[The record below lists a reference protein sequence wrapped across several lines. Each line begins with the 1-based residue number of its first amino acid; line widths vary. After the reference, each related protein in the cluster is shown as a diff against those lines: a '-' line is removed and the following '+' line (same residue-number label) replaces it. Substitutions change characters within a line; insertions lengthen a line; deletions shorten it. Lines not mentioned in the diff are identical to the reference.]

1 MKYRRLTI
9 GCVGTLAVLAALLLN
24 FFVVKNARSTYQYF
38 YAASPPVTDDR
49 GIQYELWLAP
59 TLKRFDVPFLYHR
72 GVSEA
77 PFHVGF
83 EARGD
88 AVPFDSV
95 TIKQV
100 IVKSG
105 DNVLSDVTLDD
116 CVIPFRDFS
125 VRQAWHPRF
134 GFEVPIAFEDGKLID
149 LHAEIVLNPG
159 EIPMRITATRRCGT
173 CKQSSTLADYY
184 ASF

>member
-1 MKYRRLTI
+1 MGTI
-9 GCVGTLAVLAALLLN
+9 AVFAALIVN
-24 FFVVKNARSTYQYF
+24 FFVVRNARSTHQYF
-38 YAASPPVTDDR
+38 YAASPVVTDDR
-49 GIQYELWLAP
+49 GIEYKLWLAP
-59 TLKRFDVPFLYHR
+59 TLKRYDIPFLYHR

-95 TIKQV
+95 TVKQV
-100 IVKSG
+100 IVRSG
-105 DNVLSDVTLDD
+105 GEVLSDVTLND

-134 GFEVPIAFEDGKLID
+134 DFEVPIAFEDDKLID
-149 LHAEIVLNPG
+149 VEAEIVLNPG
-159 EIPMRITATRRCGT
+159 EETMRITATRRCGT
-173 CKQSSTLADYY
+173 LKQSSTLADYY